1 MNFNGIESIVK
12 LSALYQARSRL
23 QWSRPFN
30 DCSEM
35 KELFRNIGYN
45 LEVHQITNGRL
56 FGWFDIVQAGAAL
69 HVCISSNQALIFI
82 GNASK
87 NYLNFSIE
95 KGQIGEYTK
104 CQGIDLK
111 KHSIFGF
118 CTKTDEHFF
127 AVSPGSR
134 IHHLCVPKTLV
145 IDMVNNLYGIQGIV
159 FMEQNHTCQLSKES
173 HYELRSLMDE
183 ARFMPS
189 DKIHTKLFVKILDAI
204 FQRDVKVR
212 ETVASSDL
220 VKQFI
225 RDATKFGGPKP
236 LTVADIAAQLFTSKT
251 TLSDHLKQLTGVSP
265 SAFLE
270 MAYLEQARGALMNPS
285 DRRNVRQIA
294 KDFGL
299 GTRFSAKYLKKYG
312 ESPSV
317 TKVRCQPIQLVA
329 LGLHAHLN
337 P

>member
-1 MNFNGIESIVK
+1 
-12 LSALYQARSRL
+12 
-23 QWSRPFN
+23 
-30 DCSEM
+30 M

-56 FGWFDIVQAGAAL
+56 FGWFDVVQAGAAL

-82 GNASK
+82 GDASK

-95 KGQIGEYTK
+95 KGYIGKYTK

-145 IDMVNNLYGIQGIV
+145 IDMVNKLYGIQGIV

-173 HYELRSLMDE
+173 HAELGFLMDE
-183 ARFMPS
+183 SRFMPS
-189 DKIHTKLFVKILDAI
+189 NETQTRLFVRILDAI
-204 FQRDVKVR
+204 FQKDVEVR
-212 ETVASSDL
+212 ETVESSDL

-225 RDATKFGGPKP
+225 RDATQFGGPKP
-236 LTVADIAAQLFTSKT
+236 LTVADMAAQLFTSKT
-251 TLSDHLKQLTGVSP
+251 TLSDRLKRLTGISP

-270 MAYLEQARGALMNPS
+270 MAHLEQARAALMNPLDS
-285 DRRNVRQIA
+285 RNIGQIA

-317 TKVRCQPIQLVA
+317 TKVRRQPIQLVA
-329 LGLHAHLN
+329 PGLHAHLN

>member
-1 MNFNGIESIVK
+1 MR
-12 LSALYQARSRL
+12 Q
-23 QWSRPFN
+23 
-30 DCSEM
+30 
-35 KELFRNIGYN
+35 LFRHIGYN

-56 FGWFDIVQAGAAL
+56 FGWFDVVQAGAAL

-82 GNASK
+82 GAASK

-95 KGQIGEYTK
+95 KGHIGEYTK
-104 CQGIDLK
+104 CQCIDLK
-111 KHSIFGF
+111 SYSISGF
-118 CTKTDEHFF
+118 CTKKDEHFF
-127 AVSPGSR
+127 STSPGSR
-134 IHHLCVPKTLV
+134 MHHLCVPKELV
-145 IDMVNNLYGIQGIV
+145 IDMVNQLYGIQGIL
-159 FMEQNHTCQLSKES
+159 FMERNHTCQLSKES
-173 HYELRSLMDE
+173 HAELGYLMDE
-183 ARFMPS
+183 ARLLPS
-189 DKIHTKLFVKILDAI
+189 KEIQTKLFMRILDAI
-204 FQRDVKVR
+204 FQKDVKVR
-212 ETVASSDL
+212 ETVESSNL

-225 RDATKFGGPKP
+225 RDATQFGGPKP
-236 LTVADIAAQLFTSKT
+236 LTVADMAAQLFTSKT

-329 LGLHAHLN
+329 PGLHAHLN